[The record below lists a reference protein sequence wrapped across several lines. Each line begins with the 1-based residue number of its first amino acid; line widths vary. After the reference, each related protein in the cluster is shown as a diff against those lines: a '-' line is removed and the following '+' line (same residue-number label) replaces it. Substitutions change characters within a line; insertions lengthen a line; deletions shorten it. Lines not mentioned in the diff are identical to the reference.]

1 MMLEFEPGD
10 GTRYTLHLVVATYG
24 GTYVI
29 CNETSL
35 WRYHRGKDLKFLCGN
50 DNPYTKIAIW
60 DHLENISERMLSMAC
75 DFAEADQ

>member
-1 MMLEFEPGD
+1 MMIEFQPGD

-29 CNETSL
+29 CNETSV
-35 WRYHRGKDLKFLCGN
+35 WRYHRGDDLKFLCGN

-60 DHLENISERMLSMAC
+60 DYLENMPKNMLAMAC